1 VSNSSSI
8 LEVNLKNLI
17 YNYTVFKKNTKNKQV
32 AATIKANAYGIG
44 DKIAISTLYKNGCRH
59 FFLATLNEG
68 LELRKSFKKGHIYIL
83 NGLENNG
90 INIFKINKLI
100 PIINS
105 KKEIKIIEKTKFKF
119 GIHIDTG
126 LNRLG
131 INNKDLPNK
140 IYNKNNLK
148 IVLSHLASSD
158 ENKNLYNY
166 LQNKKFNSIKKL
178 FKNKKI
184 IFSLAN
190 SMGTILGK
198 DFHYDLVRPGIS
210 LYGGHYNTKLKKYIK
225 PVVKLKAKILQIK
238 QILKNE
244 YIGYNQTYKTK
255 KNIWIAVIGIGYGDG
270 VSRMLSNKGYV
281 YYKSLK
287 FKILGRI
294 SMDSITIDISKSKK
308 SLRIGQYVE
317 IINYSHGIEELAI
330 KCGTISNEI
339 LTSISNRVHR
349 IYKKI

>member
-1 VSNSSSI
+1 MNYSSSI

-17 YNYTVFKKNTKNKQV
+17 HNYKVFKKFIKNKQV

-44 DKIAISTLYKNGCRH
+44 DKIAFSTLYKNGCRH

-68 LELRKSFKKGHIYIL
+68 LELRKSFKKGYIYIL
-83 NGLENNG
+83 NGLENND

-100 PIINS
+100 PILNS
-105 KKEIKIIEKTKFKF
+105 KIEMKVIEKTKFKF

-131 INNKDLPNK
+131 INKKDLPKK
-140 IYNKNNLK
+140 IYNKKNLQ
-148 IVLSHLASSD
+148 IVLTHLASSD
-158 ENKNLYNY
+158 EKKNLYNY
-166 LQNKKFNSIKKL
+166 FQNKKFKSINNL

-198 DFHYDLVRPGIS
+198 DFHYDLLRPGIS

-225 PVVKLKAKILQIK
+225 PVIKLKAKILQIK

-255 KNIWIAVIGIGYGDG
+255 KSIWIAVIGIGYGDG
-270 VSRMLSNKGYV
+270 ISRMLNNKGFV
-281 YYKSLK
+281 YYKNHK
-287 FKILGRI
+287 FRILGRI
-294 SMDSITIDISKSKK
+294 SMDSITIDISKSCKLFK
-308 SLRIGQYVE
+308 IGQYVE
-317 IINYSHGIEELAI
+317 IINYSHGIDELA
-330 KCGTISNEI
+330 KQCETISNEI
-339 LTSISNRVHR
+339 LTSISNRVQR
-349 IYKKI
+349 IYK

>member
-1 VSNSSSI
+1 MNYSSSI

-17 YNYTVFKKNTKNKQV
+17 HNYKVFKKFIKNKQV

-44 DKIAISTLYKNGCRH
+44 DKIAFSTLYKNGCRH

-68 LELRKSFKKGHIYIL
+68 LELRKSFKKGYIYIL
-83 NGLENNG
+83 NGLENND

-100 PIINS
+100 PILNS
-105 KKEIKIIEKTKFKF
+105 KIEMKVIEKTKFKF

-131 INNKDLPNK
+131 INKKDLPKK
-140 IYNKNNLK
+140 IYNKKNLQ
-148 IVLSHLASSD
+148 IVLTHLASSD
-158 ENKNLYNY
+158 EKKNLYNY
-166 LQNKKFNSIKKL
+166 FQNKKFKSINNL

-198 DFHYDLVRPGIS
+198 DFHYDLLRPGIS

-225 PVVKLKAKILQIK
+225 PVVKLKTKILQIK

-255 KNIWIAVIGIGYGDG
+255 KSIWIAVIGIGYGDG
-270 VSRMLSNKGYV
+270 ISRMLNNKGFV
-281 YYKSLK
+281 YYKNHK
-287 FKILGRI
+287 FRILGRI
-294 SMDSITIDISKSKK
+294 SMDSITIDISKSCKLFK
-308 SLRIGQYVE
+308 IGQYVE
-317 IINYSHGIEELAI
+317 IINYSHGIDELA
-330 KCGTISNEI
+330 KQCETISNEI
-339 LTSISNRVHR
+339 LTSISNRVQR
-349 IYKKI
+349 IYK

>member
-1 VSNSSSI
+1 MNNSSSI
-8 LEVNLKNLI
+8 LEVNLKNFI
-17 YNYTVFKKNTKNKQV
+17 HNYNVFKKYIKNKQV

-44 DKIAISTLYKNGCRH
+44 DQKAFSTLYKNGCRH
-59 FFLATLNEG
+59 FFLATLEEG
-68 LELRKSFKKGHIYIL
+68 LKLRKFYKKGHVYIL
-83 NGLENNG
+83 SGLENND
-90 INIFKINKLI
+90 IDIFKINKLI
-100 PIINS
+100 PILNS
-105 KKEIKIIEKTKFKF
+105 KNEMKLIEKTKIKF

-131 INNKDLPNK
+131 INIIDLPIK
-140 IYNKNNLK
+140 IYNKKNLQ

-158 ENKNLYNY
+158 ENNNIYNY
-166 LQNKKFNSIKKL
+166 FQNNKFKSINNL

-210 LYGGHYNTKLKKYIK
+210 LYGGHYNTKLIKYIK

-244 YIGYNQTYKTK
+244 FIGYNQTFKTK
-255 KNIWIAVIGIGYGDG
+255 KKIWIAIIGIGYGDG
-270 VSRMLSNKGYV
+270 ISRMLSNKGFV
-281 YYKSLK
+281 YYKKHK

-294 SMDSITIDISKSKK
+294 SMDTITIDISKSNKLLK
-308 SLRIGQYVE
+308 IGQYVE
-317 IINYSHGIEELAI
+317 IINYTHGIDELA
-330 KCGTISNEI
+330 KQCKTISNEI

-349 IYKKI
+349 IYI

>member
-1 VSNSSSI
+1 MNNSSSI

-17 YNYTVFKKNTKNKQV
+17 HNNKVFKKYIKNKQV

-44 DKIAISTLYKNGCRH
+44 DKIAFSTLYKNGCRH

-68 LELRKSFKKGHIYIL
+68 LELRKSFKKGYIYIL
-83 NGLENNG
+83 NGLENND

-100 PIINS
+100 PILNS
-105 KKEIKIIEKTKFKF
+105 KIEMKVIEKTKFKF

-131 INNKDLPNK
+131 INKKDLPKK
-140 IYNKNNLK
+140 IYNNKNLQ
-148 IVLSHLASSD
+148 IVLTHLASTD
-158 ENKNLYNY
+158 EKKNLYNY
-166 LQNKKFNSIKKL
+166 FQNKKFKSINNL

-198 DFHYDLVRPGIS
+198 DFHYDLLRPGIS

-255 KNIWIAVIGIGYGDG
+255 KSIWIAVIGIGYGDG
-270 VSRMLSNKGYV
+270 ISRMLNNKGFV
-281 YYKSLK
+281 YYKNHK
-287 FKILGRI
+287 FRILGRI
-294 SMDSITIDISKSKK
+294 SMDSITIDISKSCKLFK
-308 SLRIGQYVE
+308 IGQYVE
-317 IINYSHGIEELAI
+317 IINYLHGIDELA
-330 KCGTISNEI
+330 KQCETISNEI
-339 LTSISNRVHR
+339 LTSISNRVQR
-349 IYKKI
+349 IYK

>member
-1 VSNSSSI
+1 MNYSSSI

-17 YNYTVFKKNTKNKQV
+17 HNYKVFKKFIKNKQV

-44 DKIAISTLYKNGCRH
+44 DKIAFSTLYKNGCRH

-68 LELRKSFKKGHIYIL
+68 LELRKSFKKGYIYIL
-83 NGLENNG
+83 NGLENND

-100 PIINS
+100 PILNS
-105 KKEIKIIEKTKFKF
+105 KIEMKVIEKTKFKF

-131 INNKDLPNK
+131 INKKDLPKK
-140 IYNKNNLK
+140 IYNKKNLQ
-148 IVLSHLASSD
+148 IILSHLASSD
-158 ENKNLYNY
+158 EKKNIYNY
-166 LQNKKFNSIKKL
+166 FQNKKFKSINNL

-198 DFHYDLVRPGIS
+198 DFHYDLLRPGIS

-255 KNIWIAVIGIGYGDG
+255 KSIWIAVIGIGYGDG
-270 VSRMLSNKGYV
+270 ISRMLNNKGFV
-281 YYKSLK
+281 YYKNHK
-287 FKILGRI
+287 FRILGRI
-294 SMDSITIDISKSKK
+294 SMDSITIDISKSCKLFK
-308 SLRIGQYVE
+308 IGQYVE
-317 IINYSHGIEELAI
+317 IINYSHGIDELA
-330 KCGTISNEI
+330 KQCETISNEI
-339 LTSISNRVHR
+339 LTSISNRVQR
-349 IYKKI
+349 IYK

>member
-1 VSNSSSI
+1 MNYSSSI

-17 YNYTVFKKNTKNKQV
+17 HNFKVFKKFIKNKQV

-44 DKIAISTLYKNGCRH
+44 DKIAFSTLYKNGCRH

-68 LELRKSFKKGHIYIL
+68 LELRKSFKKGYIYIL
-83 NGLENNG
+83 NGLENND

-100 PIINS
+100 PILNS
-105 KKEIKIIEKTKFKF
+105 KIEMKVIEKTKFKF

-131 INNKDLPNK
+131 INKKDLPKK
-140 IYNKNNLK
+140 IYNKKNLQ
-148 IVLSHLASSD
+148 IVLTHLASSD
-158 ENKNLYNY
+158 EKKNLYNY
-166 LQNKKFNSIKKL
+166 FQNKKFKSINNL

-198 DFHYDLVRPGIS
+198 DFHYDLLRPGIS

-255 KNIWIAVIGIGYGDG
+255 KSIWIAVIGIGYGDG
-270 VSRMLSNKGYV
+270 ISRMLNNKGFV
-281 YYKSLK
+281 YYKNHK
-287 FKILGRI
+287 FRILGRI
-294 SMDSITIDISKSKK
+294 SMDSITIDISKSCKLFK
-308 SLRIGQYVE
+308 IGQYVE
-317 IINYSHGIEELAI
+317 IINYSHGIDKLA
-330 KCGTISNEI
+330 KQCKTISNEI
-339 LTSISNRVHR
+339 LTSISNRVQR
-349 IYKKI
+349 IYK

>member
-1 VSNSSSI
+1 MNYSSSI

-17 YNYTVFKKNTKNKQV
+17 HNYKVFKKFIKNKQV

-44 DKIAISTLYKNGCRH
+44 DKIAFSTLYKNGCRH

-68 LELRKSFKKGHIYIL
+68 LELRKSFKKGYIYIL
-83 NGLENNG
+83 NGLENND

-100 PIINS
+100 PILNS
-105 KKEIKIIEKTKFKF
+105 KIEMKVIEKTKFKF

-131 INNKDLPNK
+131 INKKDLPKK
-140 IYNKNNLK
+140 IYNKKNLQ
-148 IVLSHLASSD
+148 IVLTHLASSD
-158 ENKNLYNY
+158 EKKNLYNY
-166 LQNKKFNSIKKL
+166 FQNKKFKSINNL

-198 DFHYDLVRPGIS
+198 DFHYDLLRPGIS

-255 KNIWIAVIGIGYGDG
+255 KSIWIAVIGIGYGDG
-270 VSRMLSNKGYV
+270 ISRMLNNKGFV
-281 YYKSLK
+281 YYKNHK
-287 FKILGRI
+287 FRILGKI
-294 SMDSITIDISKSKK
+294 SMDSITIDISKSCKLFK
-308 SLRIGQYVE
+308 IGQYVE
-317 IINYSHGIEELAI
+317 IINYSHGIDELA
-330 KCGTISNEI
+330 KQCETISNEI
-339 LTSISNRVHR
+339 LTSISNRVQR
-349 IYKKI
+349 IYK

>member
-1 VSNSSSI
+1 MNYSSSI

-17 YNYTVFKKNTKNKQV
+17 HNYKVFKKFIKNKQV

-44 DKIAISTLYKNGCRH
+44 DKIAFSTLYKNGCRH

-68 LELRKSFKKGHIYIL
+68 LELRKSFKKGYIYIL
-83 NGLENNG
+83 NGLENND

-100 PIINS
+100 PILNS
-105 KKEIKIIEKTKFKF
+105 KIEMKVIEKTKFKF

-131 INNKDLPNK
+131 INKKDLPKK
-140 IYNKNNLK
+140 IYNKKNLQ
-148 IVLSHLASSD
+148 IVLTHLASSD
-158 ENKNLYNY
+158 EKKNLYNY
-166 LQNKKFNSIKKL
+166 FQNKKFKSINNL

-198 DFHYDLVRPGIS
+198 DFHYDLLRPGIS

-225 PVVKLKAKILQIK
+225 PVVKLNAKILQIK

-255 KNIWIAVIGIGYGDG
+255 KSIWIAVIGIGYGDG
-270 VSRMLSNKGYV
+270 ISRMLNNKGFV
-281 YYKSLK
+281 YYKNHK
-287 FKILGRI
+287 FRILGRI
-294 SMDSITIDISKSKK
+294 SMDSITIDISKSCKLFK
-308 SLRIGQYVE
+308 IGQYVE
-317 IINYSHGIEELAI
+317 IINYSHGIDELA
-330 KCGTISNEI
+330 KQCETISNEI
-339 LTSISNRVHR
+339 LTSISNRVQR
-349 IYKKI
+349 IYK

>member
-1 VSNSSSI
+1 MNYSSSI

-17 YNYTVFKKNTKNKQV
+17 HNYKVFKKFIKNKQV

-44 DKIAISTLYKNGCRH
+44 DKIAFSTLYKNGCRH

-68 LELRKSFKKGHIYIL
+68 LELRKSFKKGYIYIL
-83 NGLENNG
+83 NGLENND

-100 PIINS
+100 PILNS
-105 KKEIKIIEKTKFKF
+105 KIEMKVIEKTKFKF

-131 INNKDLPNK
+131 INIIDLPKK
-140 IYNKNNLK
+140 IYNKKNLQ

-158 ENKNLYNY
+158 EKKNIYNDFQNNKF
-166 LQNKKFNSIKKL
+166 KSINNL

-198 DFHYDLVRPGIS
+198 DFHYDLLRPGIS
-210 LYGGHYNTKLKKYIK
+210 LYGGHYDTKLKKYIK

-255 KNIWIAVIGIGYGDG
+255 KSIWIAVIGIGYGDG
-270 VSRMLSNKGYV
+270 ISRMLSNKGFV
-281 YYKSLK
+281 YYKNHK
-287 FKILGRI
+287 FRILGRI
-294 SMDSITIDISKSKK
+294 SMDSITIDISKSCKLFK
-308 SLRIGQYVE
+308 IGQYVE
-317 IINYSHGIEELAI
+317 IINYSHGIDELA
-330 KCGTISNEI
+330 KQCETISNEI
-339 LTSISNRVHR
+339 LTSISNRVQR
-349 IYKKI
+349 IYK

>member
-1 VSNSSSI
+1 MSNSSSI
-8 LEVNLKNLI
+8 LEVNLKNFI
-17 YNYTVFKKNTKNKQV
+17 HNYKVFKKYIKNKKV

-44 DKIAISTLYKNGCRH
+44 DKKAFSTLYNNGCRH
-59 FFLATLNEG
+59 FFLATVKEG
-68 LELRKSFKKGHIYIL
+68 LELRKFYKKGYIYIL
-83 NGLENNG
+83 NGLENND

-100 PIINS
+100 PILNS
-105 KKEIKIIEKTKFKF
+105 KIEIKVIEKTELKF

-131 INNKDLPNK
+131 INKIDLPKK
-140 IYNKNNLK
+140 IYNKKNLQ

-158 ENKNLYNY
+158 EKKNIYNDFQNNKF
-166 LQNKKFNSIKKL
+166 KSINNL

-225 PVVKLKAKILQIK
+225 PVVKLKAIILQIK

-244 YIGYNQTYKTK
+244 FIGYNQTYKTK
-255 KNIWIAVIGIGYGDG
+255 KKIWIAIIGIGYGDG
-270 VSRMLSNKGYV
+270 ISRMLSNKGFV
-281 YYKSLK
+281 YYKKHK
-287 FKILGRI
+287 FRILGRV
-294 SMDSITIDISKSKK
+294 SMDTITIDISKSNQLLK
-308 SLRIGQYVE
+308 IGQYVE
-317 IINYSHGIEELAI
+317 IINYSHGIDELA
-330 KCGTISNEI
+330 KQCKTISNEI

-349 IYKKI
+349 IYK